1 MMNRQLNKDSSKI
14 VDARSLVPGHP
25 GVKGTLFSRILHDR
39 KDQTYAAVDCIHF
52 ILQTN
57 EGMIHRV
64 EAGKAC

>member
-1 MMNRQLNKDSSKI
+1 M
-14 VDARSLVPGHP
+14 PGHP
-25 GVKGTLFSRILHDR
+25 GVKGTLFSRFLHGR
-39 KDQTYAAVDCIHF
+39 KAQTYAAVDCIHF